1 MLDETTA
8 EVKRMYVAPEARG
21 HKIGAAVL
29 RELERAAEELGAK
42 RLVLETGSRQP
53 EAVAIYER
61 AGFTPVPC
69 RGEYEAAPLSM
80 CMEKVRA

>member
-1 MLDETTA
+1 
-8 EVKRMYVAPEARG
+8 MYVAPEARG

-42 RLVLETGSRQP
+42 RLVLETGPRQP
-53 EAVAIYER
+53 EAVAVYER
-61 AGFTPVPC
+61 AGFTTVPC
-69 RGEYEAAPLSM
+69 WGEYEAAPFSM